1 MGSLR
6 VFNLIESFNCLKL
19 FMWGDNNFISLSL
32 SLRHIYQMILIKN
45 HLYMIV
51 INTN

>member
-1 MGSLR
+1 ML
-6 VFNLIESFNCLKL
+6 
-19 FMWGDNNFISLSL
+19 GDNNFISLIL
-32 SLRHIYQMILIKN
+32 YLRYIYQMILIKN